1 MNWEAIGAVGE
12 IVGAVAVV
20 VSLVYLAVQI
30 RQSSAVSKSV
40 AIQNWASTS
49 ALEKSAV
56 FSDPEFA
63 ALVVRGYADY
73 DSLSEIDQRRF
84 RNFYIQTMNSFELLF
99 FQFRNGTIDAMF
111 FEGKKGSYLQLF
123 NNPGAHQLWDLL
135 AEIHWDKR
143 FRAYLDENK
152 PDPAS
157 Q

>member
-1 MNWEAIGAVGE
+1 MNWSAIGAIGE
-12 IVGAVAVV
+12 IIGAVAVV

-30 RQSSAVSKSV
+30 RQSSAVTKSM

-73 DSLSEIDQRRF
+73 DSLNGIDQRRF

-99 FQFRNGTIDAMF
+99 FQLQNGTIDAMF

-123 NNPGAHQLWDLL
+123 KHPGAHKLWDLL
-135 AEIHWDKR
+135 AEIQWDVR
-143 FRAYLDENK
+143 FRAYVDENK
-152 PDPAS
+152 PGPTS